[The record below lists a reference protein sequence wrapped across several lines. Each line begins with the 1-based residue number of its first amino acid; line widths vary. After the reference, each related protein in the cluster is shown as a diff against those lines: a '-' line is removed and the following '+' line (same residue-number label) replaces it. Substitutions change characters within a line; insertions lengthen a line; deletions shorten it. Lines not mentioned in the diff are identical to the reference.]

1 MKRRFTLIELLVVI
15 AIIAILA
22 ALLLPALN
30 KARKTAQRITCVNN
44 LKQVSYALSNYAD
57 DNHGQG
63 PYYPIDRNNS
73 FMWNKQSL
81 YGYVVPAGFTGIAKG
96 LECPGLK
103 DQFLYGTLKAG
114 QVATGTINRIASSYT
129 CSFGSVGNVDD
140 PNYWFGWH
148 PATQT
153 GTVTTLSIPNTKH
166 LGQRLTVGSRTCL
179 FPTPSQ
185 MPLAG
190 DIANTGLISIK
201 NQHDHGYAA
210 SFFDGHANFGT
221 RSEINGFVNGYIA
234 ACLRY
239 KY

>member
-1 MKRRFTLIELLVVI
+1 MKKRFTLIELLVVI

-22 ALLLPALN
+22 SLLLPALN

-44 LKQVSYALSNYAD
+44 LKQVAYAFTNYAED
-57 DNHGQG
+57 FKGQG
-63 PYYPIDRNNS
+63 PYYEGRNS
-73 FMWNKQSL
+73 SYLWDKKAL

-103 DQFLYGTLKAG
+103 DQLVYGTLKAG
-114 QVATGTINRIASSYT
+114 QVATGTTNRIASSYA
-129 CSFGSVGNVDD
+129 CSFGTTGDVDD
-140 PNYWFGWH
+140 PTYWFGWH

-153 GTVTTLSIPNTKH
+153 SLVTTLSIPNTKH

-179 FPTPSQ
+179 FPVPSQ
-185 MPLAG
+185 MPVAG
-190 DIANTGLISIK
+190 DIANRGLISTR

-221 RSEINGFVNGYIA
+221 ANEINGFVNGNTA
-234 ACLRY
+234 GCLRY

>member
-1 MKRRFTLIELLVVI
+1 MKKRFTLIELLVVI

-22 ALLLPALN
+22 ALLLPALG
-30 KARKTAQRITCVNN
+30 KARKTAQRITCLNN
-44 LKQVSYALSNYAD
+44 LKQVAYAFNNYGD

-63 PYYPIDRNNS
+63 PYYADRNNS
-73 FMWNKQSL
+73 QLWNKQSL

-103 DQFLYGTLKAG
+103 GQLVYGTLKAG
-114 QVATGTINRIASSYT
+114 QVATGTTNRIASSYVS
-129 CSFGSVGNVDD
+129 SFGTTGDVDD

-153 GTVTTLSIPNTKH
+153 STVTTFSIPNTKH

-179 FPTPSQ
+179 FPIPSQ
-185 MPLAG
+185 MPVAG
-190 DIANTGLISIK
+190 DIANRGLISTR

-221 RSEINGFVNGYIA
+221 ANEINGFVNGNTA
-234 ACLRY
+234 GCLRY

>member
-1 MKRRFTLIELLVVI
+1 MKNGFTLIELLIVI

-30 KARKTAQRITCVNN
+30 KARQTAQRITCVNN
-44 LKQVSYALSNYAD
+44 LKQVSYAFSNYAED
-57 DNHGQG
+57 YKGQG
-63 PYYPIDRNNS
+63 PYYEGRNS
-73 FMWNKQSL
+73 SYLWNKQSL

-103 DQFLYGTLKAG
+103 DQIVSGTLKAG
-114 QVATGTINRIASSYT
+114 QVATGTTNRIASSYA
-129 CSFGSVGNVDD
+129 CSFGTTGDVDD
-140 PNYWFGWH
+140 PDYWFGWH
-148 PATQT
+148 GATQG

-166 LGQRLTVGSRTCL
+166 LGQRLTVGSWTCL
-179 FPTPSQ
+179 FPIPSQ
-185 MPLAG
+185 MPVAG
-190 DIANTGLISIK
+190 DIANRGLISTR

-221 RSEINGFVNGYIA
+221 KNEINGFVNGNTA
-234 ACLRY
+234 ACLHY